1 MSFVRCTGGVDDFSL
16 PGYHVEELVGF
27 GGSSEVW
34 RARDASTGEVVALK
48 RLRGDAASASST
60 PQLQRQLQRE
70 AALLATIRHD
80 HIVALR
86 SVVST
91 SDGLVLVLDYAEG
104 GSLAALLGVR
114 GRLSAGEVVT
124 IGAPLAQV
132 LSDIHARGLTHGD
145 VTPGNIVFDRSGKP
159 FLADLGV
166 AKLVGDHAGPIGRTP
181 GYADP
186 APGGGP
192 ASDLH
197 GLAAV
202 CFSALAGVP
211 PYSDADPMVAHA
223 LGPLAPGVSAE
234 LVTAIEAG
242 LDPDPAA
249 RPDPAAFGRAL
260 FASCPPVAVR
270 LAPGSL
276 PVGGAATAN
285 THVVPGAA
293 RAAEVSP
300 DPESPPAARFRRGRP
315 MGRHRWSVDRRVLVR
330 RVVAASCVVALL
342 GAAVVIGMAWGWAD
356 HGHGAA
362 ASVAVASAS
371 GAVAPLATPAS
382 TLVGSVPLSPEPDWL
397 TVLRALDRSRDAA
410 FADADANEL
419 DAVYVPGSAALATDR
434 ATLGRLVGA
443 GQRVRGLQFVLES
456 VRLVSQSS
464 SDVTLAVADTLA
476 GYDVVDAR
484 GAPTHVPGRGV
495 RTWTV
500 VLHAQ
505 PTSGAAGEATA
516 VQQSWR
522 IASIESVRG

>member
-1 MSFVRCTGGVDDFSL
+1 MDDFSL

-48 RLRGDAASASST
+48 RLRGDAASATST
-60 PQLQRQLQRE
+60 AQSQLQRQRQLQRE

-86 SVVST
+86 SAVST
-91 SDGLVLVLDYAEG
+91 GDGLVLVLDYAEG

-114 GRLSAGEVVT
+114 DRLSAGEVVT
-124 IGAPLAQV
+124 IGAPLAQA
-132 LSDIHARGLTHGD
+132 LADIHARGLTHGD

-159 FLADLGV
+159 LLADLGV
-166 AKLVGDHAGPIGRTP
+166 AKLVGDQAGPIGRTP

-270 LAPGSL
+270 LARGSL
-276 PVGGAATAN
+276 PVGGTATAT
-285 THVVPGAA
+285 THVVPGAV

-300 DPESPPAARFRRGRP
+300 DPVSPPASRSRRGRP
-315 MGRHRWSVDRRVLVR
+315 VGRHRWAVGRRMLIR

-362 ASVAVASAS
+362 ASVP
-371 GAVAPLATPAS
+371 VAPLATPAS
-382 TLVGSVPLSPEPDWL
+382 TPVGSVVLLSPEPDWL
-397 TVLRALDRSRDAA
+397 TVVGALDRTRDAA

-419 DAVYVPGSAALATDR
+419 DAVYVPGSPALATDR
-434 ATLGRLVGA
+434 ATLSRLVSA
-443 GQRVRGLQFVLES
+443 GQRVRGLRFVLES

-484 GAPTHVPGRGV
+484 GAATHVPGRGV

-500 VLHAQ
+500 VLRAQ
-505 PTSGAAGEATA
+505 PSGGTAGEATT

-522 IASIESVRG
+522 IASIESV